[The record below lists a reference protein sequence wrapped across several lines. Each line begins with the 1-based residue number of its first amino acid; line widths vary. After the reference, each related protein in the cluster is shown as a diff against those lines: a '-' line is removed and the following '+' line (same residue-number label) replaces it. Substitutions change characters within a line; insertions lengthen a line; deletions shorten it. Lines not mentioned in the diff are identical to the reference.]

1 MAAERE
7 TVSANE
13 SIPGVMLITG
23 TRKGIGQHLAQRYL
37 ARGWTVVGCSREAPE
52 GTTDARYHH
61 YRLDVADEAAVVS
74 MVRDVRERLGPI
86 EVLINNAGIAS
97 MNHLLL
103 TPAATIERIFA
114 TNVFGTF
121 LVMREVAKVMSAAK
135 YGRIVNFATV
145 ATPLNLEGEAGYAA
159 SKAAVESLTRIA
171 ARELAAFN
179 VTVNAVGPTPVMTDL
194 VRAVPKRK
202 MDALIAT
209 QAIRRMGEHRDVANV
224 IDFLISRH
232 SDFVTG
238 QTIYL
243 GGVS

>member
-1 MAAERE
+1 MAVEPAEPAAPR
-7 TVSANE
+7 
-13 SIPGVMLITG
+13 PGVMLITG
-23 TRKGIGQHLAQRYL
+23 TRKGIGLHLAERYL
-37 ARGWTVVGCSREAPE
+37 ARGWTVVGCSREPPT
-52 GTTDARYHH
+52 GPPPSGYHH
-61 YRLDVADEAAVVS
+61 YCLDVADESAVVA
-74 MVRDVRERLGPI
+74 MVHDVRATLGGV

-103 TPAATIERIFA
+103 TPAATIQRIFA

-121 LVMREVAKVMSAAK
+121 LVMREVAKLMSVAR

-171 ARELAAFN
+171 AREFAAFN

-194 VRAVPKRK
+194 IRTVPKHK
-202 MDALIAT
+202 MDALIAA

-224 IDFLISRH
+224 IDFLIARD